1 MHGILEVSQG
11 HDKKIT
17 PSYPALLMP
26 PRAAKIEEILQRCAV
41 NHSMYNLQ
49 VVFDHDSLAENTI
62 SCLMHIS
69 M

>member
-11 HDKKIT
+11 HDKKTT
-17 PSYPALLMP
+17 PS
-26 PRAAKIEEILQRCAV
+26 AKIEEILQRCAV
-41 NHSMYNLQ
+41 NHLMYNLQ